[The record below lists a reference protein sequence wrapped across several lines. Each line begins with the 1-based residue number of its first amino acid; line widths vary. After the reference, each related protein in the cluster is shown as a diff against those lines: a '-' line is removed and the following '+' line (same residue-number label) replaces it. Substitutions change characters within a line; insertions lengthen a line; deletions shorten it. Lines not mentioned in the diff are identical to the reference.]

1 MQRSFGVGSGSPRVV
16 AAAHEALAGKRR
28 GIAAL
33 LPFAGPAFVASV
45 AYMDPGNFATNI
57 AGGARFG
64 YRLLWVVVL
73 ANLMA
78 MLFQGLS
85 AKLGIATGKNLAE
98 LSREN
103 TSKAVAFTMW
113 IVAEV
118 GAMATDLAEFLGAI
132 VALYLLFHIPMLVG
146 ALITAVVT
154 YVILALHRYGFRTM
168 EALIGSLVGVIA
180 VCYVVET
187 LISRPQWNQILYHSV
202 VPWLGGSSSLFLAV
216 GIVGATVMPHAIYL
230 HSALTQDRIVPER
243 EEYRGRLVRFA
254 YADVV
259 VALAIAGVVNLAMMY
274 MSAAVF
280 HTTGHT
286 AVADIATAYRTLT
299 PLLGNLAAVIFLI
312 ALLASGISSS
322 VVGTMAGQSSCKALL
337 VFGAAVG
344 AAPRY
349 DAAGGNRRRDRR
361 QRDADAGAEP
371 GRAQLRSA
379 GAGDRAGLARFAPG
393 DDGAAG
399 QRTLD
404 DCARRNGSD
413 RHTIAKRRVALR
425 NDPRRLDRDLV
436 IFGRRRC
443 FARDRSA
450 RA

>member
-103 TSKAVAFTMW
+103 TSKPVGLAMW

-322 VVGTMAGQSSCKALL
+322 VVGTMAGQVIMQSFVGFSVPLWVRRIVTMLPAVIVVAIGANVTQTLVLSQVVLSFVLPVPVIALVWLGSRRETMGPL
-337 VFGAAVG
+337 VNGPWTTALAAT
-344 AAPRY
+344 AATAILSLNAVLLYATIR
-349 DAAGGNRRRDRR
+349 GG
-361 QRDADAGAEP
+361 
-371 GRAQLRSA
+371 
-379 GAGDRAGLARFAPG
+379 
-393 DDGAAG
+393 
-399 QRTLD
+399 
-404 DCARRNGSD
+404 
-413 RHTIAKRRVALR
+413 
-425 NDPRRLDRDLV
+425 
-436 IFGRRRC
+436 
-443 FARDRSA
+443 
-450 RA
+450 